1 MHGAFSTVSMAGKDF
16 IDGQLCVAR
25 VNPQPLLQCL
35 KEREDLAGG
44 QLEAGLLSTEDVG
57 SLASSGPGCVGVVV
71 MRDIHWRPKTLEQ
84 QYLRSSKAALLCHLP
99 FCYQLTFSDEIAAC
113 GMCP

>member
-1 MHGAFSTVSMAGKDF
+1 MASKDF

-25 VNPQPLLQCL
+25 VDPQPLLQCL
-35 KEREDLAGG
+35 KEREDLVGG
-44 QLEAGLLSTEDVG
+44 QLEAGLLSAEYVG
-57 SLASSGPGCVGVVV
+57 GLASLGPGCVVVVV

-84 QYLRSSKAALLCHLP
+84 QYLRASKAALLCHWW
-99 FCYQLTFSDEIAAC
+99 FCYQLASSDEIAAC